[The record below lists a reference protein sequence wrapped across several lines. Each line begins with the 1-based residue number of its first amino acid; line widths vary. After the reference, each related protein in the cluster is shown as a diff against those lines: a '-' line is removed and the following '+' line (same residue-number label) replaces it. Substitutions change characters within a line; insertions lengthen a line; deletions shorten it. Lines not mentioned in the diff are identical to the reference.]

1 MESGLTASRFCFTST
16 SSLILYEFRP
26 ERAEAASHAWLFSPQ
41 HQAQCPA
48 RGTHCRLGGRWTSWG
63 RERIVCRMDPHELQ
77 THTGRTCPLSQRSA
91 ITHQPRVNFELAFG
105 KITQLQ
111 VYLTPSAPC
120 GPSSQLLHPWP
131 WLVLRPALSWDSRP
145 SPRPLVVRLRV
156 GSLTLKPCE
165 QSRRVPGFSKGSD
178 TSLHSL
184 LPPER
189 V

>member
-16 SSLILYEFRP
+16 SSLLFYELRP
-26 ERAEAASHAWLFSPQ
+26 ERAEATSHAWLFSPQ
-41 HQAQCPA
+41 HQARCPA
-48 RGTHCRLGGRWTSWG
+48 RGTHCRLAADGCRGG
-63 RERIVCRMDPHELQ
+63 RERIVCRMDLHELQ
-77 THTGRTCPLSQRSA
+77 THSGHTCPPSLWSA

-120 GPSSQLLHPWP
+120 GPSSQLPHRP
-131 WLVLRPALSWDSRP
+131 WLVLRPALSWDSPP
-145 SPRPLVVRLRV
+145 SPRPSVVRLRV

-165 QSRRVPGFSKGSD
+165 QSRRVPGFSKRSE
-178 TSLHSL
+178 TSLYPL